1 MQSQVEKFK
10 TDPVRLQYIQAMEK
24 ILDTAPI
31 VTIKTQTHLYSELA
45 PMYKKK
51 YLQLLDK
58 LKEYQARQYS
68 EIHKHLPKEK
78 YLPEDKSRTIL
89 KYYKPEIG

>member
-10 TDPVRLQYIQAMEK
+10 TDPARLKYIQAMDN
-24 ILDTAPI
+24 ILTTAPV
-31 VTIKTQTHLYSELA
+31 VTVKTQTHLYSELA
-45 PMYKKK
+45 LRYKKK

-58 LKEYQARQYS
+58 LKDYQARHYP

-78 YLPEDKSRTIL
+78 YLPEDNSRTIL
-89 KYYKPEIG
+89 KYYKPKIG